1 MPELSEFERIAYAD
15 QCTNTSEI
23 ISVKALDN
31 MILVFSIFS
40 SLSTKFSTFSK
51 LYTSSPVKKNT
62 SFRFFPPFHIF
73 PTMRP
78 TGEKVRYSLL
88 LCGFADSFSQ
98 IHSPYY

>member
-40 SLSTKFSTFSK
+40 IFLSPHRHSYPSIFLAISSLQC
-51 LYTSSPVKKNT
+51 YN
-62 SFRFFPPFHIF
+62 I
-73 PTMRP
+73 
-78 TGEKVRYSLL
+78 
-88 LCGFADSFSQ
+88 Q
-98 IHSPYY
+98 